1 VISSSLKLNHD
12 SGYTEKGFGIRR
24 EDSGLRVGGS
34 ISKSEEV
41 SFLRFHGYD
50 LKNSNIFNL
59 NNYYYR

>member
-1 VISSSLKLNHD
+1 MILLKRNHD
-12 SGYTEKGFGIRR
+12 SGYAEKGGGIRR

-34 ISKSEEV
+34 SSESAEV
-41 SFLRFHGYD
+41 SFLSFHGYN